1 MAAHAL
7 ADYVHPCAEDFNIDA
22 DPPKETVLKVDKI
35 TVSDLQLGRNT
46 SRSAYIERLTT
57 LTVIGH
63 SPDPALQAIAL
74 SRRAAPPPQPMV
86 SFVSWLACKPQILA
100 HTRSLYPPFLSALQ
114 ARPRQTCSSGF
125 QRAWHATLLSTD
137 LRGPLARSLTSPSEL
152 RNIEDKTH

>member
-1 MAAHAL
+1 MTTEMKKHKLRLLEWRWSTKFFAL
-7 ADYVHPCAEDFNIDA
+7 LSFEALEGSQSKAYGRRSSTFEFPNGCLLDL
-22 DPPKETVLKVDKI
+22 ETF
-35 TVSDLQLGRNT
+35 
-46 SRSAYIERLTT
+46 
-57 LTVIGH
+57 
-63 SPDPALQAIAL
+63 L

-100 HTRSLYPPFLSALQ
+100 HTRSLYPPFMSALQ
-114 ARPRQTCSSGF
+114 VRPRQTCSSGF